1 MGKKE
6 FVEKIKKFIEKMN
19 PKDVII
25 FGLLVISWLTI
36 FHVYFSL
43 SNDLKEAEDKISN
56 FQKILE
62 TSINFDSLIYVNNVE
77 PIFTQTANEVNSQLT
92 NFFQK
97 GGVQITEKRYE
108 EIKKIVEAGKTKIQS
123 IAPPSEEAKNLKEK
137 IINFY
142 DRYLLALTGFIGLTK
157 EELDEIKNNKGELY
171 QKMEAIDKEKS
182 EIEGLFRMVKER
194 YTK

>member
-6 FVEKIKKFIEKMN
+6 FVEKIKKIIGKMN

-25 FGLLVISWLTI
+25 FGLLVISWLAI
-36 FHVYFSL
+36 FHIYFSL
-43 SNDLKEAEDKISN
+43 SNGLKETGNKISE
-56 FQKILE
+56 FQKRLE
-62 TSINFDSLIYVNNVE
+62 TSINFDTLIYVNNVE

-108 EIKKIVEAGKTKIQS
+108 EIKKIIEAGKTKVQS
-123 IAPPSEEAKNLKEK
+123 VALPSEEAKNLNGK

-142 DRYLLALTGFIGLTK
+142 NKYLLALTGFIGLTK
-157 EELDEIKNNKGELY
+157 EELAEIKDNKGELY
-171 QKMEAIDKEKS
+171 QKMEAIDKEKN
-182 EIEGLFRMVKER
+182 EIEQNFRLIREKI
-194 YTK
+194 